1 MSIERQ
7 HSNPAL
13 QRSPMCISPIQSTI
27 VNSKNKWTFT
37 NNSDRREVS
46 KVPLIRGI

>member
-1 MSIERQ
+1 MGTI
-7 HSNPAL
+7 
-13 QRSPMCISPIQSTI
+13 I